1 MWVAPGLGLWLA
13 PWPWGP
19 GGGLRTSVP
28 QKCGVVSPR
37 ACPGKSWAGVVAET
51 ATSDG
56 GEGGRPGVMT
66 RVVAS
71 PRAGLFISW
80 LPAPPGTAALGTR
93 DAKQQQHDDGA
104 DYGADDSCGVERVDR
119 HRVVLDQVLYEATH
133 EGADDAKDDG
143 AQDADGVGTGD
154 EQARDQASDETDDNQ
169 NDNESDHGR
178 LIPKYGADIRPNLGS
193 ERVSRFLESCG
204 Q

>member
-1 MWVAPGLGLWLA
+1 
-13 PWPWGP
+13 
-19 GGGLRTSVP
+19 
-28 QKCGVVSPR
+28 
-37 ACPGKSWAGVVAET
+37 
-51 ATSDG
+51 
-56 GEGGRPGVMT
+56 MT

-71 PRAGLFISW
+71 PRAGPFITW
-80 LPAPPGTAALGTR
+80 LPTPSGTAALGTR

-119 HRVVLDQVLYEATH
+119 DRVVLDQVLYEATH

-143 AQDADGVGTGD
+143 TQDADGVGTGD
-154 EQARDQASDETDDNQ
+154 EQARDQASDKTDDDQ

-178 LIPKYGADIRPNLGS
+178 LIPKYGADIRPDLGS